1 MKYYNIILLC
11 KDLVGKFMKVL
22 IITGELAY
30 PLIKDV
36 VSSVK
41 GDIIVHI
48 VDNTQVAAFL
58 TPRQIIKEVKKCF
71 SNQLDEIDMILVPGL
86 IKKGTKEITKELGI
100 PTFKGS
106 TDGADLAMVLNL
118 VGSIE
123 LSEDKPADKLIE
135 EEKRKEAFKFIEE
148 FENDKENIEK
158 LLEKPN
164 NILIKNLPVGED
176 FPMRVLS
183 EIANAPFLSKEAL
196 INKCQYFVDSG
207 ADMIDIGMAAGEDF
221 SDKIP
226 ELIETLRPIVGDR
239 PLSIDTLNTKEIKVA
254 AECGIDFVLS
264 LDLGNNSEI
273 KDILIEKDIPAVLL
287 PTNFSQGKS
296 PKSPAERVESMH
308 QLIKETEGLRYVAD
322 LILDPV
328 NSSSIVESII
338 ACHEFHKQNP
348 APMFFGVG
356 NVTELMDA
364 DSGGVNVLLAGIGME
379 LGASI
384 LFTPEESGKT
394 RGSVYELATASKMM
408 FLAKNRKS
416 IPKDLGINLVAF
428 KDKHKRNDIIENELD
443 EVPETRLEKPLK
455 FIRDK
460 AGSFRINVDYG
471 TTVENSRIVATH
483 FKKNKADLVIVG
495 HSAKEVYEEIITK
508 ELVTRMEHAAY
519 LGSELQKAEIAM
531 ITGKDYVQD
540 FELFKNPDNFKN

>member
-1 MKYYNIILLC
+1 
-11 KDLVGKFMKVL
+11 MKVL
-22 IITGELAY
+22 IITGNLAY
-30 PLIKDV
+30 PLIKEVISD
-36 VSSVK
+36 SK
-41 GDIIVHI
+41 EDIIVHI
-48 VDNTQVAAFL
+48 ADNTQVAAFL
-58 TPRQIIKEVKKCF
+58 TPRQIIKEVKTNF
-71 SNQLDEIDMILVPGL
+71 SDQLDEIDMILVPGL
-86 IKKGTKEITKELGI
+86 IKKGTREITKELGI

-118 VGSIE
+118 VNSIQ

-148 FENDKENIEK
+148 FENGTENIEK
-158 LLEKPN
+158 LLQKPN
-164 NILIKNLPVGED
+164 NILIRNLPVGED

-239 PLSIDTLNTKEIKVA
+239 PLSIDTLNPKEIQVA
-254 AECGIDFVLS
+254 AENGIDFVLS
-264 LDLGNNSEI
+264 LDLGNNSEVQ
-273 KDILIEKDIPAVLL
+273 KILKEKDIPAVLL
-287 PTNFSQGKS
+287 PTNFSHGIS
-296 PKSPAERVESMH
+296 PKSPLERVESMH
-308 QLIKETEGLRYVAD
+308 QLIKDTEGLRYVAD

-338 ACHEFHKQNP
+338 ACHEFHKTNP

-379 LGASI
+379 LGVSI

-408 FLAKNRKS
+408 FLAKHRKS

-428 KDKHKRNDIIENELD
+428 KDKHKRNDVILNELD
-443 EVPETRLEKPLK
+443 GVPETKRDKPLK
-455 FIRDK
+455 FVRDK
-460 AGSFRINVDYG
+460 AGSFKISVDYK
-471 TTVENSRIVATH
+471 TTVKESRITATH
-483 FKKNKADLVIVG
+483 FVKNKADLVIVG
-495 HSAKEVYEEIITK
+495 HSAKEIYEEIIIK
-508 ELVTRMEHAAY
+508 GLVTRMEHAAY

-531 ITGKDYVQD
+531 ITGKEYVQD
-540 FELFKNPDNFKN
+540 FDLFKNPDEFKK

>member
-1 MKYYNIILLC
+1 
-11 KDLVGKFMKVL
+11 MKVL

-30 PLIKDV
+30 PLIKEV
-36 VSSVK
+36 VSGSK
-41 GDIIVHI
+41 EDIIVHI
-48 VDNTQVAAFL
+48 ADNTQVAAFL
-58 TPRQIIKEVKKCF
+58 TPRQIIKEVKTSF
-71 SNQLDEIDMILVPGL
+71 ADQLDEIDMILVPGL

-118 VGSIE
+118 IGSID

-135 EEKRKEAFKFIEE
+135 EEKRKNAFEFIEQ
-148 FENDKENIEK
+148 FENDKENIER
-158 LLEKPN
+158 LLKKPN
-164 NILIKNLPVGED
+164 NILIRNLPVGED

-239 PLSIDTLNTKEIKVA
+239 PLSIDTLNPKEIQVA
-254 AECGIDFVLS
+254 AENGIDFVLS
-264 LDLGNNSEI
+264 LDLGNNSEVQE
-273 KDILIEKDIPAVLL
+273 ILKEKDIPAVLL

-308 QLIKETEGLRYVAD
+308 QLIKDTEGLRYVAD

-328 NSSSIVESII
+328 NSASIVESII

-379 LGASI
+379 LGVSI

-394 RGSVYELATASKMM
+394 RGSVYELSTASKMM
-408 FLAKNRKS
+408 FLAKHRKS

-428 KDKHKRNDIIENELD
+428 KDKHKRNDIILNELD
-443 EVPETRLEKPLK
+443 GVEQTRQIEPMK

-460 AGSFRINVDYG
+460 AGSFKINVDYG
-471 TTVENSRIVATH
+471 TTVENSQITATH
-483 FKKNKADLVIVG
+483 FKKNKPDLVIIG
-495 HSAKEVYEEIITK
+495 HSAREIYEEIISK
-508 ELVTRMEHAAY
+508 GLVTRMEHAAY
-519 LGSELQKAEIAM
+519 LGAELKKAEIAM
-531 ITGKDYVQD
+531 VTGKEYVQD
-540 FELFKNPDNFKN
+540 FPLFKNPDEFKN

>member
-1 MKYYNIILLC
+1 
-11 KDLVGKFMKVL
+11 MKVL

-30 PLIKDV
+30 PLIKEV
-36 VSSVK
+36 VSGSNE
-41 GDIIVHI
+41 DIIVHI
-48 VDNTQVAAFL
+48 ADNTQVAAFL
-58 TPRQIIKEVKKCF
+58 TPRQIIKEVKACF
-71 SNQLDEIDMILVPGL
+71 ADQLDDIDMILVPGL
-86 IKKGTKEITKELGI
+86 IKKGTREITKELGI

-118 VGSIE
+118 IGSID

-135 EEKRKEAFKFIEE
+135 EEKRKNAFEFIEQ

-158 LLEKPN
+158 LLKKPN
-164 NILIKNLPVGED
+164 NIMIRNLPVGED

-239 PLSIDTLNTKEIKVA
+239 PLSIDTLNPKEIQVA
-254 AECGIDFVLS
+254 AENGIDFVLS
-264 LDLGNNSEI
+264 LDLGNNSEVQE
-273 KDILIEKDIPAVLL
+273 ILKEKDIPAVLL

-308 QLIKETEGLRYVAD
+308 QLIKDTEGLRYVAD

-328 NSSSIVESII
+328 NSASIVESII

-379 LGASI
+379 LGVSI

-394 RGSVYELATASKMM
+394 RGSVYELSTASKMM
-408 FLAKNRKS
+408 FLAKHRKS

-428 KDKHKRNDIIENELD
+428 KDKHKRNDIIMNELD
-443 EVPETRLEKPLK
+443 GIEQTRQIEPMK

-460 AGSFRINVDYG
+460 AGSFKINVDYG
-471 TTVENSRIVATH
+471 TTVENSQITATH
-483 FKKNKADLVIVG
+483 FKKNKPDLVIVG
-495 HSAKEVYEEIITK
+495 HSAKEIYEEIISK
-508 ELVTRMEHAAY
+508 NLVTRMEHAAY
-519 LGSELQKAEIAM
+519 LGAELKKAEIAM
-531 ITGKDYVQD
+531 VTGKEYVQD
-540 FELFKNPDNFKN
+540 FPLFKNPDEFKN

>member
-1 MKYYNIILLC
+1 
-11 KDLVGKFMKVL
+11 MKVL
-22 IITGELAY
+22 IVTGDLAY
-30 PLIKDV
+30 PLIKSV
-36 VSSVK
+36 VANSNE
-41 GDIIVHI
+41 DIIIHVAE
-48 VDNTQVAAFL
+48 TQVAAFL
-58 TPRQIIKEVKKCF
+58 TPRQIISEVKTHF
-71 SNQLDEIDMILVPGL
+71 ADQLDEIDMILVPGL
-86 IKKGTKEITKELGI
+86 IKKGTREITKELGI

-118 VGSIE
+118 IETIE

-135 EEKRKEAFKFIEE
+135 EEKRKEAFRFIEE
-148 FENDKENIEK
+148 FENDEEKTKE

-164 NILIKNLPVGED
+164 NILIRNLPVGED

-239 PLSIDTLNTKEIKVA
+239 PLSIDTLNANEIKVA
-254 AECGIDFVLS
+254 AEHGIDFVLS
-264 LDLGNNSEI
+264 LDLGNQSEVC
-273 KDILIEKDIPAVLL
+273 DILKEKDIPAVLL
-287 PTNFSQGKS
+287 PTNFSQGIS
-296 PKSPAERVESMH
+296 PKSPAERVEAMH
-308 QLIKETEGLRYVAD
+308 QLIKDTDGLRYVAD

-338 ACHEFHKQNP
+338 ACHDFHKANP

-364 DSGGVNVLLAGIGME
+364 DSGGVNVLLAGIAME

-408 FLAKNRKS
+408 FLAKHRKS
-416 IPKDLGINLVAF
+416 IPKDLGIKLVVF
-428 KDKHKRNDIIENELD
+428 KDKHKRNDIILNELD
-443 EVPETRLEKPLK
+443 GVPEVKQKKPMK

-460 AGSFRINVDYG
+460 AGSFKINVDYG
-471 TTVENSRIVATH
+471 TTVEKSRITATH
-483 FKKNKADLVIVG
+483 FKKNKPDLVISG
-495 HSAKEVYEEIITK
+495 HSAQEIYEEIIT
-508 ELVTRMEHAAY
+508 EGLVTRMEHAAY
-519 LGSELQKAEIAM
+519 LGSELKKAEIAM
-531 ITGKDYVQD
+531 ITGKEYVQD
-540 FELFKNPDNFKN
+540 FELFKNPDEFKN

>member
-135 EEKRKEAFKFIEE
+135 EEKRKEAFKFIEK

>member
-1 MKYYNIILLC
+1 
-11 KDLVGKFMKVL
+11 MKVL

-30 PLIKDV
+30 PLIKEV
-36 VSSVK
+36 VSESK
-41 GDIIVHI
+41 EDIIVHI
-48 VDNTQVAAFL
+48 ADNTQVAAFL
-58 TPRQIIKEVKKCF
+58 TPRLIIKEVKANF
-71 SNQLDEIDMILVPGL
+71 SDQLDEIDMILVPGL

-118 VGSIE
+118 LEKIT

-135 EEKRKEAFKFIEE
+135 EEKRQEAFKFIEE
-148 FENDKENIEK
+148 FENDQENIER

-164 NILIKNLPVGED
+164 NIMIRNLPVGED

-239 PLSIDTLNTKEIKVA
+239 PLSIDTLNPHEIEVA
-254 AECGIDFVLS
+254 AENGIDFVLS
-264 LDLGNNSEI
+264 LDLGNNAEVQEI
-273 KDILIEKDIPAVLL
+273 LKEKDIPAVLL
-287 PTNFSQGKS
+287 PTNFSHGIS
-296 PKSPAERVESMH
+296 PKSPLERVESMH
-308 QLIKETEGLRYVAD
+308 QLIKDTEGLRYVAD
-322 LILDPV
+322 LILDPI

-338 ACHEFHKQNP
+338 ACHEFHKVNK

-379 LGASI
+379 LGVSI

-408 FLAKNRKS
+408 FLAKHRKS
-416 IPKDLGINLVAF
+416 IPKDLGINMVVF
-428 KDKHKRNDIIENELD
+428 KDKHKRNDIIVNELD
-443 EVPETRLEKPLK
+443 GVPESRLAKPLK
-455 FIRDK
+455 FVRDK
-460 AGSFRINVDYG
+460 AGSFKISIDYG
-471 TTVENSRIVATH
+471 TTVRDSRIIATH

-495 HSAKEVYEEIITK
+495 STAKEVYEEIITK

-531 ITGKDYVQD
+531 LTGKDYVQD
-540 FELFKNPDNFKN
+540 FDLFKNPDEFKN

>member
-1 MKYYNIILLC
+1 MPIG
-11 KDLVGKFMKVL
+11 D
-22 IITGELAY
+22 
-30 PLIKDV
+30 D
-36 VSSVK
+36 SSLPPM
-41 GDIIVHI
+41 
-48 VDNTQVAAFL
+48 Q
-58 TPRQIIKEVKKCF
+58 
-71 SNQLDEIDMILVPGL
+71 
-86 IKKGTKEITKELGI
+86 
-100 PTFKGS
+100 
-106 TDGADLAMVLNL
+106 
-118 VGSIE
+118 
-123 LSEDKPADKLIE
+123 
-135 EEKRKEAFKFIEE
+135 
-148 FENDKENIEK
+148 
-158 LLEKPN
+158 LEKP
-164 NILIKNLPVGED
+164 VT
-176 FPMRVLS
+176 LS

-239 PLSIDTLNTKEIKVA
+239 PLSIDTLNAKEIAVA

-264 LDLGNNSEI
+264 LDLGNNSEV
-273 KDILIEKDIPAVLL
+273 KDILIEKNIPAVLL

-308 QLIKETEGLRYVAD
+308 QLIKDTEGLKYVAD

-328 NSSSIVESII
+328 NSSSIVESIL
-338 ACHEFHKQNP
+338 ACHEFHKTNK

-379 LGASI
+379 LGVSILFTPEESGKTSMELGVSI

-394 RGSVYELATASKMM
+394 RGSVYELSTASKMM
-408 FLAKNRKS
+408 FLAKHRKS

-443 EVPETRLEKPLK
+443 GVPETRREKPLK

-471 TTVENSRIVATH
+471 TTVKDSRIIATH
-483 FKKNKADLVIVG
+483 FKKNRADLVIVG
-495 HSAKEVYEEIITK
+495 QSAKEVYEEIIIK
-508 ELVTRMEHAAY
+508 DLVSRMEHAAY

-531 ITGKDYVQD
+531 ITGKEYVQD
-540 FELFKNPDNFKN
+540 FELFKNPDEFKN

>member
-1 MKYYNIILLC
+1 
-11 KDLVGKFMKVL
+11 MKVL
-22 IITGELAY
+22 IITGDLAY

-36 VSSVK
+36 VSNSK
-41 GDIIVHI
+41 EDIIIHVA
-48 VDNTQVAAFL
+48 DTQVAAFL
-58 TPRQIIKEVKKCF
+58 TPNQIIKEVKTHF
-71 SNQLDEIDMILVPGL
+71 SNQLEDIDMILVPGL

-118 VGSIE
+118 VGSID

-135 EEKRKEAFKFIEE
+135 EEKRREAFKFIDE
-148 FENDKENIEK
+148 FEKDTKTIEK
-158 LLEKPN
+158 LLKKPN
-164 NILIKNLPVGED
+164 NILIRNLPVGED

-183 EIANAPFLSKEAL
+183 EIANAPFLSKEEL
-196 INKCQYFVDSG
+196 INKCQYFIDSG
-207 ADMIDIGMAAGEDF
+207 SDMIDIGMAAGEDF
-221 SDKIP
+221 SDMIP
-226 ELIETLRPIVGDR
+226 DLINTLRPIVGDR
-239 PLSIDTLNTKEIKVA
+239 PLSIDTLNPKEIKVA
-254 AECGIDFVLS
+254 AENGIDFVLS
-264 LDLGNNSEI
+264 LDLGNNSEVQE
-273 KDILIEKDIPAVLL
+273 ILKEKNIPAVLL

-296 PKSPAERVESMH
+296 PKSPKERVEAMH
-308 QLIKETEGLRYVAD
+308 QLIKDTEGLSYVAD

-338 ACHEFHKQNP
+338 ACHEFHKTNK

-379 LGASI
+379 LGVSI

-408 FLAKNRKS
+408 FLAKNRQS
-416 IPKDLGINLVAF
+416 IPKDLGINMVAF
-428 KDKHKRNDIIENELD
+428 KDKHTRNDIIDND
-443 EVPETRLEKPLK
+443 VSQIPQTTLEKPLK
-455 FIRDK
+455 FVRDK

-471 TTVENSRIVATH
+471 TTVENSQIVATH
-483 FKKNKADLVIVG
+483 FKKNKPDLVIVG
-495 HSAKEVYEEIITK
+495 KNAKEIYEEIITK
-508 ELVTRMEHAAY
+508 KLVSRMEHAAY

-540 FELFKNPDNFKN
+540 FELFKNPGNFKN

>member
-1 MKYYNIILLC
+1 
-11 KDLVGKFMKVL
+11 MKVL

-36 VSSVK
+36 VSNSK
-41 GDIIVHI
+41 EDIIVHI

-58 TPRQIIKEVKKCF
+58 TPRLIINEVKKCF
-71 SNQLDEIDMILVPGL
+71 ADQMDEIDMILVPGL

-106 TDGADLAMVLNL
+106 TDGADLAMVLDL
-118 VGSIE
+118 IEKIE
-123 LSEDKPADKLIE
+123 LSQTTTADKLIN
-135 EEKRKEAFKFIEE
+135 EEKRKQALKFIED
-148 FENDKENIEK
+148 FENDTETIEK

-164 NILIKNLPVGED
+164 NILIRNLPVGED
-176 FPMRVLS
+176 FPMRVLA

-239 PLSIDTLNTKEIKVA
+239 PLSIDTLNPNEIKTA
-254 AECGIDFVLS
+254 AENGIDFVLS
-264 LDLGNNSEI
+264 LDLGNNSEV
-273 KDILIEKDIPAVLL
+273 KEVLKEKQIPAVLL

-296 PKSPAERVESMH
+296 PKSPSERVEAMH
-308 QLIKETEGLRYVAD
+308 QLIKDTEGVKYVAD

-328 NSSSIVESII
+328 NSASIVESII
-338 ACHEFHKQNP
+338 ACNEFHKTNP

-379 LGASI
+379 LGVSI

-394 RGSVYELATASKMM
+394 RGSVRELATASKMM
-408 FLAKNRKS
+408 FLAKHRKS
-416 IPKDLGINLVAF
+416 IPKDLGINLVEF
-428 KDKHKRNDIIENELD
+428 KDKHKRNDIIVNERD
-443 EVPETRLEKPLK
+443 GVPEIRQKKPMK

-460 AGSFRINVDYG
+460 AGSFKIHVDYA
-471 TTVENSRIVATH
+471 TTVKDSRITATH
-483 FKKNKADLVIVG
+483 FKKNEPDFVIVG
-495 HSAKEVYEEIITK
+495 HSAKEIYEEIIEK

-531 ITGKDYVQD
+531 ITGKEYVQD
-540 FELFKNPDNFKN
+540 FELFKNPDELKK

>member
-1 MKYYNIILLC
+1 
-11 KDLVGKFMKVL
+11 MKVL

-30 PLIKDV
+30 PLIKEV
-36 VSSVK
+36 VSGSK
-41 GDIIVHI
+41 EDIIVHI
-48 VDNTQVAAFL
+48 ADNTQVAAFL
-58 TPRQIIKEVKKCF
+58 TPRQIIKEVKTSF
-71 SNQLDEIDMILVPGL
+71 ADQLDEIDMILVPGL

-118 VGSIE
+118 IGSID

-135 EEKRKEAFKFIEE
+135 EEKRKNAFEFIEQ
-148 FENDKENIEK
+148 FENDKENIER
-158 LLEKPN
+158 LLKKPN
-164 NILIKNLPVGED
+164 NILIRNLPVGED

-239 PLSIDTLNTKEIKVA
+239 PLSIDTLNPKEIQVA
-254 AECGIDFVLS
+254 AENGIDFVLS
-264 LDLGNNSEI
+264 LDLGNNSEVQE
-273 KDILIEKDIPAVLL
+273 ILKEKDIPAVLL

-308 QLIKETEGLRYVAD
+308 QLIKDTEGLRYVAD

-328 NSSSIVESII
+328 NSASIVESII

-379 LGASI
+379 LGVSI

-394 RGSVYELATASKMM
+394 RGSVYELSTASKMM
-408 FLAKNRKS
+408 FLAKHRKS

-428 KDKHKRNDIIENELD
+428 KDKHKRNDIILNELD
-443 EVPETRLEKPLK
+443 GVEQTRQIEPMK

-460 AGSFRINVDYG
+460 AGSFKINVDYG
-471 TTVENSRIVATH
+471 TTVENSQITATH
-483 FKKNKADLVIVG
+483 FKKNKPDLVIVG
-495 HSAKEVYEEIITK
+495 NSAKEIYEEIITK
-508 ELVTRMEHAAY
+508 DLVSRMEHAAY

-531 ITGKDYVQD
+531 ITGKEYVQD
-540 FELFKNPDNFKN
+540 FELFKNPDEFKK

>member
-1 MKYYNIILLC
+1 
-11 KDLVGKFMKVL
+11 MKVL

-30 PLIKDV
+30 PLIKEV
-36 VSSVK
+36 VSSSK
-41 GDIIVHI
+41 EDIIVHI
-48 VDNTQVAAFL
+48 ADNTQVAAFL
-58 TPRQIIKEVKKCF
+58 TPRQIIKEVKTCF
-71 SNQLDEIDMILVPGL
+71 SDQLDEIDMILVPGL

-118 VGSIE
+118 IGSID

-148 FENDKENIEK
+148 FENDKENIEE
-158 LLEKPN
+158 LLKKPN

-239 PLSIDTLNTKEIKVA
+239 PLSIDTLNAKEIKVA
-254 AECGIDFVLS
+254 AEHGIDFVLS
-264 LDLGNNSEI
+264 LDLGNNSEVQE
-273 KDILIEKDIPAVLL
+273 ILKEKDIPAVLL

-296 PKSPAERVESMH
+296 PKSPSERVEAMH
-308 QLIKETEGLRYVAD
+308 QLIKDTEGLKYVAD

-338 ACHEFHKQNP
+338 ACHEFHKTNP

-364 DSGGVNVLLAGIGME
+364 DSGGVNVLLA
-379 LGASI
+379 I

-408 FLAKNRKS
+408 FLAKHRKS

-428 KDKHKRNDIIENELD
+428 KDKHKRNDIILNELD
-443 EVPETRLEKPLK
+443 GIPQVQRKKPMR

-460 AGSFRINVDYG
+460 AGSFKINVDYG
-471 TTVENSRIVATH
+471 TTVHDSRITATH
-483 FKKNKADLVIVG
+483 FKKNKADVVIVG
-495 HSAKEVYEEIITK
+495 HSAQEIYEEIITK
-508 ELVTRMEHAAY
+508 ELVTR
-519 LGSELQKAEIAM
+519 
-531 ITGKDYVQD
+531 
-540 FELFKNPDNFKN
+540 

>member
-1 MKYYNIILLC
+1 
-11 KDLVGKFMKVL
+11 MKVL

-30 PLIKDV
+30 PLIKEV
-36 VSSVK
+36 VSDSK
-41 GDIIVHI
+41 EDIIVHI
-48 VDNTQVAAFL
+48 ADNTQVAAFL
-58 TPRQIIKEVKKCF
+58 TPRQIIKEVKTSF
-71 SNQLDEIDMILVPGL
+71 ADQLDEIDMILVPGL

-118 VGSIE
+118 IGSID

-135 EEKRKEAFKFIEE
+135 EEKRKNAFEFIEQ
-148 FENDKENIEK
+148 FENDKENIER
-158 LLEKPN
+158 LLKKPN
-164 NILIKNLPVGED
+164 NILIRNLPVGED

-239 PLSIDTLNTKEIKVA
+239 PLSIDTLNPKEIQVA
-254 AECGIDFVLS
+254 AENGIDFVLS
-264 LDLGNNSEI
+264 LDLGNNSEVQE
-273 KDILIEKDIPAVLL
+273 ILKEKDIPAVLL

-308 QLIKETEGLRYVAD
+308 QLIKDTEGLRYVAD

-328 NSSSIVESII
+328 NSASIVESII

-379 LGASI
+379 LGVSI

-394 RGSVYELATASKMM
+394 RGSVYELSTASKMM
-408 FLAKNRKS
+408 FLAKHRKS

-428 KDKHKRNDIIENELD
+428 KDKHKRNDIILNELD
-443 EVPETRLEKPLK
+443 GVEQTRQIEPMK

-460 AGSFRINVDYG
+460 AGSFKINVDYG
-471 TTVENSRIVATH
+471 TTVGNSQITATH
-483 FKKNKADLVIVG
+483 FKKNKPDLVIIG
-495 HSAKEVYEEIITK
+495 HSAKEIYEEIISK
-508 ELVTRMEHAAY
+508 GLVTRMEHAAY
-519 LGSELQKAEIAM
+519 LGAELKKAEIAM
-531 ITGKDYVQD
+531 VTGKEYVQD
-540 FELFKNPDNFKN
+540 IPLFKNPDEFKI

>member
-1 MKYYNIILLC
+1 
-11 KDLVGKFMKVL
+11 MKVL
-22 IITGELAY
+22 IITGDLAY

-36 VSSVK
+36 VSTSK
-41 GDIIVHI
+41 EDIIIHVA
-48 VDNTQVAAFL
+48 DTQVAAFL
-58 TPRQIIKEVKKCF
+58 TPNQIIKEVKTHF
-71 SNQLDEIDMILVPGL
+71 SNQLDDIDMILVPGL

-118 VGSIE
+118 VGSID

-135 EEKRKEAFKFIEE
+135 EEKRREAFKFIDE
-148 FENDKENIEK
+148 FEKDTETIEK
-158 LLEKPN
+158 LLKKPN
-164 NILIKNLPVGED
+164 NILIRNLPVGED

-183 EIANAPFLSKEAL
+183 EIANAPFLSKEEL

-207 ADMIDIGMAAGEDF
+207 SDMIDIGMAAGEDF
-221 SDKIP
+221 SDMIP
-226 ELIETLRPIVGDR
+226 DLINTLRPIVGDR
-239 PLSIDTLNTKEIKVA
+239 PLSIDTLNPKEIKVA
-254 AECGIDFVLS
+254 AENGIDFVLS
-264 LDLGNNSEI
+264 LDLGNNSEVQE
-273 KDILIEKDIPAVLL
+273 ILKEKNIPAVLL

-296 PKSPAERVESMH
+296 PKSPKERVEAMH
-308 QLIKETEGLRYVAD
+308 QLIKDTEGLSYVAD

-338 ACHEFHKQNP
+338 ACHEFHKTNK

-379 LGASI
+379 LGVSI

-408 FLAKNRKS
+408 FLAKNRQS
-416 IPKDLGINLVAF
+416 IPKDLGINMVAF
-428 KDKHKRNDIIENELD
+428 KDKHKRNDIIDND
-443 EVPETRLEKPLK
+443 VSQIPQTTLEKPLK
-455 FIRDK
+455 FVRDK
-460 AGSFRINVDYG
+460 SGSFRINVDYG
-471 TTVENSRIVATH
+471 TTVENSQIVATH
-483 FKKNKADLVIVG
+483 FKKNKPDLVIVG
-495 HSAKEVYEEIITK
+495 KSAKEIYEEIITK
-508 ELVTRMEHAAY
+508 KLVSRMEHAAY

>member
-1 MKYYNIILLC
+1 
-11 KDLVGKFMKVL
+11 MKVL

-30 PLIKDV
+30 PLIKEV
-36 VSSVK
+36 VSDSK
-41 GDIIVHI
+41 EDIIVHI
-48 VDNTQVAAFL
+48 ADNTQVAAFL
-58 TPRQIIKEVKKCF
+58 TPRQIIKEVKTSF
-71 SNQLDEIDMILVPGL
+71 ADQLDEIDMILVPGL

-118 VGSIE
+118 IGSID

-135 EEKRKEAFKFIEE
+135 EEKRKNAFEFIEQ
-148 FENDKENIEK
+148 FENDKENIER
-158 LLEKPN
+158 LLKKPN
-164 NILIKNLPVGED
+164 NILIRNLPVGED

-239 PLSIDTLNTKEIKVA
+239 PLSIDTLNPKEIQVA
-254 AECGIDFVLS
+254 AENGIDFVLS
-264 LDLGNNSEI
+264 LDLGNNSEVQE
-273 KDILIEKDIPAVLL
+273 ILKEKDIPAVLL

-308 QLIKETEGLRYVAD
+308 QLIKDTEGLRYVAD

-328 NSSSIVESII
+328 NSASIVESII

-379 LGASI
+379 LGVSI

-394 RGSVYELATASKMM
+394 RGSVYELSTASKMM
-408 FLAKNRKS
+408 FLAKHRKS

-428 KDKHKRNDIIENELD
+428 KDKHKRNDIILNELD
-443 EVPETRLEKPLK
+443 GVEQTRQIEPMK

-460 AGSFRINVDYG
+460 AGSFKINVDYG
-471 TTVENSRIVATH
+471 TRVGNSQITATH
-483 FKKNKADLVIVG
+483 FKKNKPDLVIIG
-495 HSAKEVYEEIITK
+495 HSAKEIYEEIISK
-508 ELVTRMEHAAY
+508 GLVTRMEHAAY
-519 LGSELQKAEIAM
+519 LGAELKKAEIAM
-531 ITGKDYVQD
+531 VTGKEYVQD
-540 FELFKNPDNFKN
+540 FPLFKNPDEFKN

>member
-1 MKYYNIILLC
+1 
-11 KDLVGKFMKVL
+11 MKVL
-22 IITGELAY
+22 IITGDLAY
-30 PLIKDV
+30 PLIKSV
-36 VSSVK
+36 VADSSE
-41 GDIIVHI
+41 DIIIHVAE
-48 VDNTQVAAFL
+48 TQVAAFL
-58 TPRQIIKEVKKCF
+58 TPRQIIKEVKTHF
-71 SNQLDEIDMILVPGL
+71 SDQLDEIDMILVPGL
-86 IKKGTKEITKELGI
+86 IKKGTREITKELGI

-135 EEKRKEAFKFIEE
+135 EEKRKEAYKFIKE
-148 FENDKENIEK
+148 FENDKEKTKE

-164 NILIKNLPVGED
+164 NILIRNLPVGED

-239 PLSIDTLNTKEIKVA
+239 PLSIDTLNPNEIKVA
-254 AECGIDFVLS
+254 AEHGIDFVLS
-264 LDLGNNSEI
+264 LDLGNQSEVC
-273 KDILIEKDIPAVLL
+273 DILKEKDIPAVLL
-287 PTNFSQGKS
+287 PTNFSQGVS
-296 PKSPAERVESMH
+296 PKSPAERVDAMH
-308 QLIKETEGLRYVAD
+308 QLIKDTEGLRYVAD

-338 ACHEFHKQNP
+338 ACHDFHKENP

-356 NVTELMDA
+356 NVTELMDV
-364 DSGGVNVLLAGIGME
+364 DSGGVNVLLAGIAME

-408 FLAKNRKS
+408 FLAKHRKS
-416 IPKDLGINLVAF
+416 IPKDLGIRLVVF
-428 KDKHKRNDIIENELD
+428 KDKHKRSDIILNERD
-443 EVPETRLEKPLK
+443 GIPEVRQKMPMK

-460 AGSFRINVDYG
+460 AGSFKINVDYG
-471 TTVENSRIVATH
+471 TTVEKSRITATH
-483 FKKNKADLVIVG
+483 FKKNKPDLVISG
-495 HSAKEVYEEIITK
+495 RTAQEIYEEIIT
-508 ELVTRMEHAAY
+508 EGLVTRMEHAAY
-519 LGSELQKAEIAM
+519 LGSELKKAEIAM
-531 ITGKDYVQD
+531 ITGKEYVQD
-540 FELFKNPDNFKN
+540 FELFKNPDEFKK